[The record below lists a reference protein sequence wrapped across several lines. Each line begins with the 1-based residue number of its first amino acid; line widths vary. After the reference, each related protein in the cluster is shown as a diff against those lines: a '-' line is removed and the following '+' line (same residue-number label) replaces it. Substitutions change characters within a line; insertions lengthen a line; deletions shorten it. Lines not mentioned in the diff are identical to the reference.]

1 MEKEFIMNWKQR
13 CKNFFMKAWLCFVF
27 TKQERKIIELGR
39 SLRQFSGLLEGL
51 SAQMQKRFD
60 DQKNKLP
67 CIKFD

>member
-1 MEKEFIMNWKQR
+1 
-13 CKNFFMKAWLCFVF
+13 MKAWLCFVF